1 MKNISALFLA
11 IMLVLSTSVRAAEG
25 FPANDSTFLSTLQDR
40 LPSGKEMKE
49 SFDRVLDAS
58 RVELSTMSEYA
69 KEHYVAATALLVVT
83 VLGWE
88 GTKAVV
94 SKVACKETEK

>member
-1 MKNISALFLA
+1 MKNISALFLSL
-11 IMLVLSTSVRAAEG
+11 MLIFSTPMRAAED
-25 FPANDSTFLSTLQDR
+25 FPANESSFLSTLQDH

-49 SFDRVLDAS
+49 SFDTVVNAS
-58 RVELSTMSEYA
+58 RVELGTMSDYA

-94 SKVACKETEK
+94 SKMTCKKTAQ